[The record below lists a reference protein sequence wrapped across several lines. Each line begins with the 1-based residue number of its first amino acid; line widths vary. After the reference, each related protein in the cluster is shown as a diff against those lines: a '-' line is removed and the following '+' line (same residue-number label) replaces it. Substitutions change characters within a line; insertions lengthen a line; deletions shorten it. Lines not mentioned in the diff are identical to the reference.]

1 MEKIKDYIKPA
12 AAAFVSGALA
22 SQQNRIITGLFFAL
36 FCTVGIFI
44 IEKMIEGFK
53 KG

>member
-1 MEKIKDYIKPA
+1 MENIKDYIKPA
-12 AAAFVSGALA
+12 ATAFVSGTLA
-22 SQQNRIITGLFFAL
+22 SQQNQIITGLFFAL

-44 IEKMIEGFK
+44 IDKMIEGFK

>member
-1 MEKIKDYIKPA
+1 MEKIKEYIKPG
-12 AAAFVSGALA
+12 AAAFFSAAIVA
-22 SQQNRIITGLFFAL
+22 QHNRITTGLFFAL

-44 IEKMIEGFK
+44 IDKMIEGFK

>member
-1 MEKIKDYIKPA
+1 MKNIKDYIKTA
-12 AAAFVSGALA
+12 AASFVSAALA
-22 SQQNRIITGLFFAL
+22 SQEDRIITGLFFAL

>member
-44 IEKMIEGFK
+44 IDKMIEGFK